1 MYGLLFQ
8 AGMYEHV
15 NEVYKILIPIHES
28 GRDYKKLS
36 AIHNKLYE
44 AFNNITRQ
52 ASTSFVHNFPLMTLH
67 IFNLFFKI
75 YTPGTYLFAKIDH
88 YLHLNCPLFDEL
100 ITTLNFFCMYVAR
113 VWFGQVKEV
122 IHLLI
127 MADFINRRVSGCLG
141 PTSGW
146 ASMDTSLETWMGTS
160 LCTKSRPLPSFQ
172 RWPTG
177 WR

>member
-52 ASTSFVHNFPLMTLH
+52 ASASFVQNFLLMTLH
-67 IFNLFFKI
+67 IFNLFKI
-75 YTPGTYLFAKIDH
+75 YTLGTYLFAKIEH

-113 VWFGQVKEV
+113 V
-122 IHLLI
+122 
-127 MADFINRRVSGCLG
+127 
-141 PTSGW
+141 
-146 ASMDTSLETWMGTS
+146 
-160 LCTKSRPLPSFQ
+160 
-172 RWPTG
+172 
-177 WR
+177 

>member
-52 ASTSFVHNFPLMTLH
+52 ASSSFVQNFLLMTLH
-67 IFNLFFKI
+67 IFNFFFKI

-100 ITTLNFFCMYVAR
+100 ITTLNFFYMYVGR
-113 VWFGQVKEV
+113 VWFG
-122 IHLLI
+122 
-127 MADFINRRVSGCLG
+127 
-141 PTSGW
+141 
-146 ASMDTSLETWMGTS
+146 
-160 LCTKSRPLPSFQ
+160 
-172 RWPTG
+172 
-177 WR
+177 